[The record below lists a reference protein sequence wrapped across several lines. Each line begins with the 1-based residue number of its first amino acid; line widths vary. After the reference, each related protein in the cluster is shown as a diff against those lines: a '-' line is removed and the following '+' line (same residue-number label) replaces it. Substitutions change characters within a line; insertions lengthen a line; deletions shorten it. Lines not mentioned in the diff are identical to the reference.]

1 MTALAQN
8 NGAARYDQWIQ
19 YPPRPVNPA
28 MPSTLNSP
36 DKQVNW
42 VRFPPIPN
50 SPAQPPVVVDKAQ
63 EVSAPPAAPQEEAR
77 KASLPVDL
85 APSDSAPSQPLV
97 TPEKAQVAVVKGFDL
112 QGTSAL
118 TLKELTQVLQPTL
131 GQPLEMPILEKI
143 VSLLDQ
149 HYDSKGKLGRAEI
162 PAQDLTD
169 GIVQVVVREGRF
181 AGAVV
186 EPATQTRVPPAL
198 AVDLVET
205 AQPKGAVVNL
215 QALDRAS
222 LLLAEL
228 PGVQAQM
235 SLRPAAKEGETE
247 AVIQINEAPGTEG
260 SLTFDN
266 SVVSATG
273 STRSIA
279 QLSHHGGLGRA
290 DTLSLV
296 WMQTQGS
303 EYLKLGYSEPLGGAG
318 KRVGMNVSS
327 SKYQL
332 ILPQYMALNPTGPAN
347 SIGLDLS
354 VPWLRS
360 RSANSTLQFG
370 YEHKSFVNNT
380 AAGLVSDY
388 RINTLSA
395 TLQGQQSD
403 DWLGGGEFATSVQV
417 VRGNVDLNGSPN
429 QSMDAMTT
437 QTAGPYAKL
446 RLMASRVQRLGSQQ
460 TLVATWQMQS
470 ASKNLDGSEKFFLGG
485 SQGVRAYPT
494 NEGGGSQGRSLN
506 LEWQHLLRPMGQP
519 VTLSAF
525 YDVATIDVNKF
536 NDFVG
541 GASLNSYTLQGTGLW
556 VGSAFAHGWGKPLQW
571 RLSLSRRLGANPMAT
586 SSGLDQDGSYRLNRM
601 WFSFNQPF

>member
-42 VRFPPIPN
+42 VRFPPLPN
-50 SPAQPPVVVDKAQ
+50 SPAQPPLVVDKAQ

-77 KASLPVDL
+77 KASLPADL

-279 QLSHHGGLGRA
+279 QLS
-290 DTLSLV
+290 
-296 WMQTQGS
+296 
-303 EYLKLGYSEPLGGAG
+303 
-318 KRVGMNVSS
+318 
-327 SKYQL
+327 
-332 ILPQYMALNPTGPAN
+332 
-347 SIGLDLS
+347 
-354 VPWLRS
+354 
-360 RSANSTLQFG
+360 
-370 YEHKSFVNNT
+370 
-380 AAGLVSDY
+380 
-388 RINTLSA
+388 
-395 TLQGQQSD
+395 
-403 DWLGGGEFATSVQV
+403 
-417 VRGNVDLNGSPN
+417 
-429 QSMDAMTT
+429 
-437 QTAGPYAKL
+437 
-446 RLMASRVQRLGSQQ
+446 
-460 TLVATWQMQS
+460 
-470 ASKNLDGSEKFFLGG
+470 
-485 SQGVRAYPT
+485 
-494 NEGGGSQGRSLN
+494 
-506 LEWQHLLRPMGQP
+506 
-519 VTLSAF
+519 
-525 YDVATIDVNKF
+525 
-536 NDFVG
+536 
-541 GASLNSYTLQGTGLW
+541 
-556 VGSAFAHGWGKPLQW
+556 
-571 RLSLSRRLGANPMAT
+571 
-586 SSGLDQDGSYRLNRM
+586 
-601 WFSFNQPF
+601 